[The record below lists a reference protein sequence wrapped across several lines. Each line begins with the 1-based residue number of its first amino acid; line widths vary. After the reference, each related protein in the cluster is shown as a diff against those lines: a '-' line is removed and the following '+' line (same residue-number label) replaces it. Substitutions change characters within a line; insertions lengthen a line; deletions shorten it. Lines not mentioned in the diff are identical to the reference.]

1 MVNCSPSMC
10 KVLDSNSCATEGQEG
25 VDESQA
31 INVMCMTGTVF
42 LRPLGLNLEPLGF
55 GGRAFFMN

>member
-1 MVNCSPSMC
+1 MC
-10 KVLDSNSCATEGQEG
+10 KALDSNSCATEGQEG